1 MLFVSFSVRGGAA
14 IFSYFFIIPHFAK
27 NVNLFTVKIYRIRRG
42 AFALLR
48 PVLTKKSILR
58 RPRIGIMIPM
68 NYVKKLCIL
77 KQVAPGFAADG
88 KNLSALLTA
97 EQYAGRLTLTLAL
110 IGFAPLSAGRY
121 RCVVCDEHGGAET
134 FDVNGS
140 TGGTVRRASALD
152 IADGIG
158 CAVCFVHGQ
167 VRPAAFGKC
176 GDKTYDLKKMCA
188 LLGAEEQPPAP
199 PRGARRAESKPPADA
214 ADAKTAP
221 APAPAAETEA
231 PPYDDELVASE
242 NYFAFEQKGDTE
254 HADGQ
259 DRAGKAQTDGGKD
272 AGTHEDAQSLFRF
285 AGAENLGKD
294 ARPCYFDTVKADLDA
309 LFESRPAETAL
320 QAAIPTSRWVRVEFG
335 KGKYYVVGVIEENAR
350 AKYICYGVPTQRRG
364 TPPEAIKKYSS
375 FVPASLFRPTAQATG

>member
-1 MLFVSFSVRGGAA
+1 
-14 IFSYFFIIPHFAK
+14 
-27 NVNLFTVKIYRIRRG
+27 
-42 AFALLR
+42 
-48 PVLTKKSILR
+48 
-58 RPRIGIMIPM
+58 MIPM

-199 PRGARRAESKPPADA
+199 PRGARRAESKPPVDA
-214 ADAKTAP
+214 ADAQTMP
-221 APAPAAETEA
+221 AAAPAAEAEE

-242 NYFAFEQKGDTE
+242 NYFEYEKGHRE
-254 HADGQ
+254 SHARETDEK
-259 DRAGKAQTDGGKD
+259 RTAQGSRKD
-272 AGTHEDAQSLFRF
+272 AGTDEDAQSLFRF

-294 ARPCYFDTVKADLDA
+294 ARPCYYDTVRGELDA
-309 LFESRPAETAL
+309 LFQARPAETAL
-320 QAAIPTSRWVRVEFG
+320 QTAIPTSRWVRVEFG

-350 AKYICYGVPTQRRG
+350 PKYICYGVPTGARG
-364 TPPEAIKKYSS
+364 APPEALKKYSS
-375 FVPASLFRPTAQATG
+375 FVPASLFSPDGAGYWMMFQDAETGQCVKIAQA